1 MIAWHIVTYLQGRS
15 VSGMRVCHMH
25 RRHIY
30 QKRHIPTRYAVLL
43 TMLVLGLSLVVP
55 VQAQSPSSSTPLS
68 GISGLTP
75 PERATGLTVETLCPK
90 LNPNAAGGVGDLQI
104 RCTELIGNANAGNTS
119 AVSAP
124 LLSLAPEEI
133 VTQGRSAVE
142 TSNRTIGARLAT
154 LRGGITNLGF
164 RRFTLHNDEPTV
176 PYTLV
181 ASLAPFAAAS
191 SVVAASTPSNF
202 SRLGVFANGTF
213 TGGGK
218 DATSQEAGFDF
229 KTFGATLG
237 ADYRFTDNFVLGIAF
252 NYMSTNIDFDTLSFE
267 NTPAGGGI
275 DTRSFGF
282 SIYGTYYATNQ
293 FYVDGIFSFGRNHYD
308 IDRRIIYAIPATDRT
323 GNLIPGMT
331 TVNQTAQGDTHSTQY
346 AFSVGAGYDFNVQG
360 FTVTPF
366 ARLEYSRLNINGYQ
380 EAIDNTANGSGLA
393 LEFDDQHVDSLLSV
407 LGGQASYAISTG
419 IGVLLPQVRVEWR
432 HEFKNDAR
440 TITSSFVNDPLNTP
454 LALRTDGPDRN
465 FFTLG
470 TSLSATFRGGVAGFV
485 SYEAV
490 VGLAQVTSHSVV
502 GGIRFEF

>member
-1 MIAWHIVTYLQGRS
+1 MLSA
-15 VSGMRVCHMH
+15 
-25 RRHIY
+25 
-30 QKRHIPTRYAVLL
+30 LL
-43 TMLVLGLSLVVP
+43 MLGLGLVVP
-55 VQAQSPSSSTPLS
+55 VQAQNTGQFTPLS
-68 GISGLTP
+68 GISGLIP
-75 PERATGLTVETLCPK
+75 PQKSTGVTVETLCPK
-90 LNPNAAGGVGDLQI
+90 LSPTSTGGVGDLQI
-104 RCTELIGNANAGNTS
+104 RCTEMIGNSLAGDTS
-119 AVSAP
+119 AASAP
-124 LLSLAPEEI
+124 LLPLAPEEI
-133 VTQGRSAVE
+133 AAQGTNAVK
-142 TSNRTIGARLAT
+142 TSNRNISTRLAA
-154 LRGGITNLGF
+154 LRSVGTNLGF
-164 RRFTLHNDEPTV
+164 RRFALQPETPAV

-181 ASLAPFAAAS
+181 ASLDPIAAANN
-191 SVVAASTPSNF
+191 VAVASTPSLF
-202 SRLGVFANGTF
+202 SRLSFFANGTF
-213 TGGGK
+213 TGGDK
-218 DATSQEAGFDF
+218 DATSREAGFDF
-229 KTFGATLG
+229 KTFGATVG
-237 ADYRFTDNFVLGIAF
+237 TDYRFTDNFVLGVAF
-252 NYMSTNIDFDTLSFE
+252 NYLSTNIDFDTLSFE

-308 IDRRIIYAIPATDRT
+308 IDRRIIYAIPATNSA
-323 GNLIPGMT
+323 GALIPGVT
-331 TVNQTAQGDTHSTQY
+331 TAVNQTAQGDTHSTQY
-346 AFSVGAGYDFNVQG
+346 SFSVGAGYDFNVQG

>member
-1 MIAWHIVTYLQGRS
+1 
-15 VSGMRVCHMH
+15 
-25 RRHIY
+25 
-30 QKRHIPTRYAVLL
+30 VLL
-43 TMLVLGLSLVVP
+43 AMLVMGLSLVVP

-90 LNPNAAGGVGDLQI
+90 LNPNAAGGVGDLQV
-104 RCTELIGNANAGNTS
+104 RCTELITNANAGKTS
-119 AVSAP
+119 EVSTS

-308 IDRRIIYAIPATDRT
+308 IDRRIIYAIPATNSAGT
-323 GNLIPGMT
+323 PIPGVT
-331 TVNQTAQGDTHSTQY
+331 TAVNQTAQGDTHSTQY
-346 AFSVGAGYDFNVQG
+346 SFSVGAGYDFNVQG